1 MTAEQ
6 QQQDSD
12 DTDGKAAAGFSMEL
26 PGVRLRLQ
34 ESTVRLILEYGG
46 GAWRWIVYATAAAI
60 FAYSIGYTWQ
70 AFR

>member
-1 MTAEQ
+1 
-6 QQQDSD
+6 
-12 DTDGKAAAGFSMEL
+12 MEL